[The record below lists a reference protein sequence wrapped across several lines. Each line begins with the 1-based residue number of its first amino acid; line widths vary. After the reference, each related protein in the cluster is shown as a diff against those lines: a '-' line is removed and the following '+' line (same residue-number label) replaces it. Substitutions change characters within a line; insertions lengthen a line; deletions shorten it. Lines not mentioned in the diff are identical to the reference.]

1 MHGQD
6 SQSRLPKHSSCIC
19 TPVVL
24 MFNCCM
30 REACEIICQNICEGG
45 HAVKDM
51 TTLHLKVQELCDC
64 YAQTDP
70 LKEMSLLS
78 KDADKEEAALKWIA
92 LAVLHGVNMGAK
104 QISISRE
111 DGKITVVAEYR
122 DAELPSP
129 GSDIGK
135 RAIKALR
142 EITHIEEKK
151 GELPLAL
158 GIRDS
163 SLEVKVK
170 VRERDNSETVTLK
183 FGK

>member
-1 MHGQD
+1 M
-6 SQSRLPKHSSCIC
+6 
-19 TPVVL
+19 
-24 MFNCCM
+24 
-30 REACEIICQNICEGG
+30 
-45 HAVKDM
+45 KDM
-51 TTLHLKVQELCDC
+51 TTLHQKVQELCDC
-64 YAQTDP
+64 FAQNDP
-70 LKEMSLLS
+70 LKEMSLVK

-92 LAVLHGVNMGAK
+92 LAVLHGVNMDAK
-104 QISISRE
+104 QISISKAS
-111 DGKITVVAEYR
+111 DGSVKVIAEYR

-142 EITHIEEKK
+142 EITHIEGKK

-163 SLEVKVK
+163 SLEVKIKVK
-170 VRERDNSETVTLK
+170 QQEGGETVTLK

>member
-1 MHGQD
+1 M
-6 SQSRLPKHSSCIC
+6 
-19 TPVVL
+19 
-24 MFNCCM
+24 
-30 REACEIICQNICEGG
+30 
-45 HAVKDM
+45 KDM
-51 TTLHLKVQELCDC
+51 TTLHLQVQDLCNC

-70 LKEMSLLS
+70 LKEMSLLK
-78 KDADKEEAALKWIA
+78 KDTDKEEAALKWIA
-92 LAVLHGVNMGAK
+92 LAVLHGVNNGAK
-104 QISISRE
+104 QISITE
-111 DGKITVVAEYR
+111 APDGKVNVIAEYR

-142 EITHIEEKK
+142 AITHIEEKR

-163 SLEVKVK
+163 SLEVRVKVK
-170 VRERDNSETVTLK
+170 QRENAETVTLK

>member
-1 MHGQD
+1 M
-6 SQSRLPKHSSCIC
+6 
-19 TPVVL
+19 
-24 MFNCCM
+24 
-30 REACEIICQNICEGG
+30 
-45 HAVKDM
+45 KDM

-70 LKEMSLLS
+70 LKEMSLL
-78 KDADKEEAALKWIA
+78 KNDADKEGAALKWIA

-104 QISISRE
+104 KISITKE
-111 DGKITVVAEYR
+111 DGKIKVIAEYR

-135 RAIKALR
+135 NAIKALR
-142 EITHIEEKK
+142 DITHIEGEK

-170 VRERDNSETVTLK
+170 VKQQENTESITLE

>member
-1 MHGQD
+1 
-6 SQSRLPKHSSCIC
+6 
-19 TPVVL
+19 
-24 MFNCCM
+24 
-30 REACEIICQNICEGG
+30 
-45 HAVKDM
+45 
-51 TTLHLKVQELCDC
+51 
-64 YAQTDP
+64 
-70 LKEMSLLS
+70 
-78 KDADKEEAALKWIA
+78 
-92 LAVLHGVNMGAK
+92 VLHGVNNGAK
-104 QISISRE
+104 QISITKAP
-111 DGKITVVAEYR
+111 DGVKVIAEYR

-142 EITHIEEKK
+142 AITHIEGKK

-170 VRERDNSETVTLK
+170 VKQQDDTETVTLK

>member
-1 MHGQD
+1 M
-6 SQSRLPKHSSCIC
+6 
-19 TPVVL
+19 
-24 MFNCCM
+24 
-30 REACEIICQNICEGG
+30 
-45 HAVKDM
+45 KDM
-51 TTLHLKVQELCDC
+51 TTLHLKVQDLCNC

-70 LKEMSLLS
+70 LKEMSLLK
-78 KDADKEEAALKWIA
+78 KDEDKEEAALKWIA
-92 LAVLHGVNMGAK
+92 LAVLHGVNMDAK
-104 QISISRE
+104 QISISKAS
-111 DGKITVVAEYR
+111 DGTVKVIAEYR

-129 GSDIGK
+129 GSDIAK
-135 RAIKALR
+135 SAIKALR

-170 VRERDNSETVTLK
+170 VKEQDGAETVTLK

>member
-1 MHGQD
+1 M
-6 SQSRLPKHSSCIC
+6 
-19 TPVVL
+19 
-24 MFNCCM
+24 
-30 REACEIICQNICEGG
+30 
-45 HAVKDM
+45 KDM
-51 TTLHLKVQELCDC
+51 TSLHLKVQELCDC

-70 LKEMSLLS
+70 LKEMSLLN

-104 QISISRE
+104 QISISKE
-111 DGKITVVAEYR
+111 DGKIKVIAEYR

-135 RAIKALR
+135 RAINALR
-142 EITHIEEKK
+142 SITHIEEKK

-170 VRERDNSETVTLK
+170 MKESGNTETVTLK

>member
-1 MHGQD
+1 M
-6 SQSRLPKHSSCIC
+6 
-19 TPVVL
+19 
-24 MFNCCM
+24 
-30 REACEIICQNICEGG
+30 
-45 HAVKDM
+45 KDM
-51 TTLHLKVQELCDC
+51 TTLHLRVQDLCSC

-70 LKEMSLLS
+70 LKEMSLLK
-78 KDADKEEAALKWIA
+78 KDTDKEEAALKWIA

-104 QISISRE
+104 QISISKGT
-111 DGKITVVAEYR
+111 DGAVKVIAEYK

-142 EITHIEEKK
+142 AITHIEEKK
-151 GELPLAL
+151 GESPLAL

-170 VRERDNSETVTLK
+170 AKQQDDAETVTLK